1 VTDPLFFLTDAGFSA
16 TDAMQQ
22 LPTSPFRSTQ
32 GPALGYRARKILFA
46 VVSEYIATG
55 EPVGS
60 RRLSKRYGLNLS
72 PATIRNELADLE
84 ESGCVSSPHTSA
96 GRIPTD
102 VGFRVFID
110 ALAQMREVAEID
122 RAAILA
128 RMGQLRP
135 GVDDVVREAGR
146 LLASLTGAAALVTR
160 PRSELDALMQLRF
173 VPLGPTSVLAVIVT
187 RSGTIQ
193 NRVVALSEPLDAS
206 ELERLQNYVTELA
219 QGRTLTELR
228 AVLAEAVAADRG
240 AYDKRRARQIVEAA
254 VDAEE
259 REMVIEGQGALF
271 DRPEFESSEKMRAFL
286 RAFEEKERLVGLLDR
301 TIAASGVTVLVGSE
315 ANLVDVPDIGVIS
328 AAYRAG
334 GYGAGTVGLVG
345 PTRMDYGKLMPL
357 VGFMSEVISDV
368 LDPGDPD
375 AEASDPD

>member
-1 VTDPLFFLTDAGFSA
+1 MPP
-16 TDAMQQ
+16 
-22 LPTSPFRSTQ
+22 LPTSPFRSPLS
-32 GPALGYRARKILFA
+32 PALGYRARKILFA
-46 VVSEYIATG
+46 VVSDYIATG

-84 ESGCVSSPHTSA
+84 DAGCVSSPHTSA
-96 GRIPTD
+96 GRVPTEI
-102 VGFRVFID
+102 GFRIFID
-110 ALAQMREVAEID
+110 AIAQMREVAEVD
-122 RAAILA
+122 RVAILA

-160 PRSELDALMQLRF
+160 PRPELDALTQLRF
-173 VPLGPTSVLAVIVT
+173 VPLSASSILAVIVT

-193 NRVVALSEPLDAS
+193 NRVVALTEPLDPS

-219 QGRTLTELR
+219 QGRTLSELR
-228 AVLAEAVAADRG
+228 AILAEAVAGDRG
-240 AYDKRRARQIVEAA
+240 VYDKFKRRARQM
-254 VDAEE
+254 VDAAAGPEE

-271 DRPEFESSEKMRAFL
+271 DRPEFESSEKMRGFL

-315 ANLVDVPDIGVIS
+315 ANLVGVPDIGMIS

-334 GYGAGTVGLVG
+334 GQGAGTVGLVG
-345 PTRMDYGKLMPL
+345 PARLDYGKLMPL
-357 VGFMSEVISDV
+357 VGFMSEVISGV
-368 LDPGDPD
+368 LDPGEGEEGDDPD
-375 AEASDPD
+375 

>member
-1 VTDPLFFLTDAGFSA
+1 
-16 TDAMQQ
+16 MQP
-22 LPTSPFRSTQ
+22 LPTSPFRTAQ
-32 GPALGYRARKILFA
+32 GPTLGYRARKILFA

-84 ESGCVSSPHTSA
+84 EAGCVSSPHTSA
-96 GRIPTD
+96 GRVPTE

-110 ALAQMREVAEID
+110 ALAQMREVADTD
-122 RAAILA
+122 RASILA
-128 RMGQLRP
+128 RMRQLRP
-135 GVDDVVREAGR
+135 GVDDVMREAGR

-160 PRSELDALMQLRF
+160 PRTDLDALTQLRF
-173 VPLGPTSVLAVIVT
+173 VPLGPSSVLAVIVT

-193 NRVVALSEPLDAS
+193 NRVVTLAEPLDTS

-219 QGRTLTELR
+219 LGRTLAELR
-228 AVLAEAVAADRG
+228 TALAEAVASDRG
-240 AYDKRRARQIVEAA
+240 AYDRLKRRARQVVEAA
-254 VDAEE
+254 ANAEE
-259 REMVIEGQGALF
+259 RDVVIEGQGALF

-315 ANLVDVPDIGVIS
+315 ANLVDVPDIGVIT
-328 AAYRAG
+328 APYRAG
-334 GYGAGTVGLVG
+334 GQGAGTVGLVG

-357 VGFMSEVISDV
+357 VGFMSEVITDV
-368 LDPGDPD
+368 LDPDAGADAGDD
-375 AEASDPD
+375 ELD